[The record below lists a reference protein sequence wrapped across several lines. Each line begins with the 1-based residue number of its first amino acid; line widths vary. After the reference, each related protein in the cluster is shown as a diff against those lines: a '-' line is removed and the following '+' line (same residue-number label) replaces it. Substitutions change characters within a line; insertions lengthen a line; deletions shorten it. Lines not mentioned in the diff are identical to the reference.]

1 MTTTKFLDLVLMLTK
16 VLSLN
21 MALSKNLAMALD
33 LDLPTILMGTSFTI
47 QKSTWT
53 WFL

>member
-33 LDLPTILMGTSFTI
+33 LDLPTILMGTSFNI
-47 QKSTWT
+47 
-53 WFL
+53 